1 MWTREYLK
9 TRAKAVLRVSY
20 WKAFLVSIILGIAG
34 ANSRGG
40 GGVGG
45 GDSGDYS
52 RYSSPEEMLAAL
64 AIVLV
69 VVGIVLVFV
78 FAYRVFIGYPLE
90 VGGRRFFVQNAQME
104 GMSSE
109 DLGVVGYAFNKERY
123 MDILKTM
130 LYRGVRN
137 FLWYLLLLIPGIVKS
152 YSYMMVPY
160 ILTDNPNIGHKR
172 ALELSE
178 QMTNGHKFKIFVLGL
193 SFIGWQLLGLL
204 ACCIGGIFVNPYVH
218 ATMAEL
224 YLVLRQ
230 QAIENNL
237 CTCEELMLDS
247 ILRDDGITE
256 Y

>member
-34 ANSRGG
+34 ANGG
-40 GGVGG
+40 GGGG
-45 GDSGDYS
+45 GGGGSGDYS
-52 RYSSPEEMLAAL
+52 GYSSSGEMIAA
-64 AIVLV
+64 IIFILV
-69 VVGIVLVFV
+69 VVAIVMALALAF
-78 FAYRVFIGYPLE
+78 RVFLGYPLE
-90 VGGRRFFVQNAQME
+90 VGGRRFFVQNAQLE

-109 DLGVVGYAFNKERY
+109 ELGVLGYAFNKERY
-123 MDILKTM
+123 MDIIKAM
-130 LYRGVRN
+130 LYKGVMN
-137 FLWYLLLLIPGIVKS
+137 FLWYLLLIIPGIVKK

-160 ILTDNPNIGHKR
+160 ILSDNPNIGYKR

-178 QMTNGHKFKIFVLGL
+178 QMTYGHKFNIFILEL
-193 SFIGWQLLGLL
+193 SFIGWYLLGLL
-204 ACCIGGIFVNPYVH
+204 ACCIGIIFVTPYVD

-224 YLVLRQ
+224 YLVLRR
-230 QAIENNL
+230 QAIEKNL

-247 ILRDDGITE
+247 ILHDDGISE